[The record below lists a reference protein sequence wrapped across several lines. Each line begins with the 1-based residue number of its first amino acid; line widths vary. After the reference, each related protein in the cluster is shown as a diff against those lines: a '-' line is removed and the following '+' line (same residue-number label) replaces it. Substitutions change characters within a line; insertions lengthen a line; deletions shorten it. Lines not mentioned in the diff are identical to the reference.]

1 MNEEHTVF
9 TIINIALGIFIGL
22 AIFNYFPGT
31 LLKSARTAI
40 EECENTLP
48 RNQHCIIKAIPE
60 EK

>member
-9 TIINIALGIFIGL
+9 TITNIGIGIFIGL
-22 AIFNYFPGT
+22 ILFNFFPGT
-31 LLKSARTAI
+31 LLKSSRTAI
-40 EECENTLP
+40 EECEQALP